1 MKLIIENTL
10 VLDDINN
17 PSITDEE
24 LDEVAEYYREI
35 QSISNGYSVYC
46 ELSLREDSSSLT
58 IYPQKVT
65 LDEIAM
71 NHLFAAVLS
80 EFEYN
85 IEYAN
90 LGGKGCDFSISITS
104 K

>member
-1 MKLIIENTL
+1 MKLIIEDTL

-35 QSISNGYSVYC
+35 QSVANSYGVYC
-46 ELSLREDSSSLT
+46 ELDLREDSSSLI

-71 NHLFAAVLS
+71 NHLFVAVLS
-80 EFEYN
+80 EFENN
-85 IEYAN
+85 IEYAP

>member
-24 LDEVAEYYREI
+24 LDGVAEYYE
-35 QSISNGYSVYC
+35 SIKDIADEYGVYC
-46 ELSLREDSSSLT
+46 ELDLREDSSRLT